1 MKLKNILIPFA
12 GVLLL
17 TACEKD
23 HRNDNLTDPRVYIVN
38 NGVQNAIYYDVE
50 ETIDFDIYAYSSGY
64 FGQPSEVKV
73 VPDPDAVEAF
83 NAANGSSYTLLG
95 EEYYQIVKDTGS
107 ITAEGRRA
115 TLTVRLDC
123 KGIMALPYM
132 NDYVLPLRLTATG
145 TEINEKLN
153 TILINPRMQETEV
166 LAENAGVV
174 ESDLSATDA
183 NTLEFTAYTE
193 FNNKWDS
200 EMEYEHGD
208 AVLAAYNAEHGTQY
222 IPLPESAYT
231 FTGANLEAGSNK
243 AVSTIKVDKSNLT
256 ADRYYTLAVRLKDN
270 SKFKIGEKNTVLYHI
285 SLLPIYDSRNKWS
298 LVSCSSYQNGGD
310 PARMIDDN
318 LSTRWENRYNS
329 NGIGDQN
336 KLPVNTSWDMGG
348 TYYWCGTT
356 ISRRSDSYVTDLR
369 AGYVELSDDGENWTK
384 AQDFDF
390 GDKTNT
396 STSLTIAQEQWTYKG
411 RYIRLNVTE
420 SNRSTNVSITEFQP
434 ILAKIPE

>member
-50 ETIDFDIYAYSSGY
+50 ETIDYNVYAYSSGY

-73 VPDPDAVEAF
+73 VPDPDAVEAL

-145 TEINEKLN
+145 TEVNEKLN

-174 ESDLSATDA
+174 EIDLSATDA
-183 NTLEFTAYTE
+183 NTLEFRPTPSSTTSGIPRWNTNTAMQCSRPIT
-193 FNNKWDS
+193 
-200 EMEYEHGD
+200 
-208 AVLAAYNAEHGTQY
+208 
-222 IPLPESAYT
+222 P
-231 FTGANLEAGSNK
+231 
-243 AVSTIKVDKSNLT
+243 ST
-256 ADRYYTLAVRLKDN
+256 
-270 SKFKIGEKNTVLYHI
+270 
-285 SLLPIYDSRNKWS
+285 
-298 LVSCSSYQNGGD
+298 
-310 PARMIDDN
+310 AR
-318 LSTRWENRYNS
+318 
-329 NGIGDQN
+329 
-336 KLPVNTSWDMGG
+336 NTSRCPKAP
-348 TYYWCGTT
+348 TP
-356 ISRRSDSYVTDLR
+356 SR
-369 AGYVELSDDGENWTK
+369 
-384 AQDFDF
+384 
-390 GDKTNT
+390 
-396 STSLTIAQEQWTYKG
+396 
-411 RYIRLNVTE
+411 
-420 SNRSTNVSITEFQP
+420 QP
-434 ILAKIPE
+434 T

>member
-50 ETIDFDIYAYSSGY
+50 ETIDYNIYAYSSGY

-73 VPDPDAVEAF
+73 VPDPDAVEAL

-145 TEINEKLN
+145 TEVNEKLN

-174 ESDLSATDA
+174 EIDLSATDA

-231 FTGANLEAGSNK
+231 FTAADLKAGSNK
-243 AVSTIKVDKSNLT
+243 AVSTIDIDKSNLT
-256 ADRYYTLAVRLKDN
+256 ADRYYTLAVRLKSN

-285 SLLPIYDSRNKWS
+285 SLLPIYDSRSKWN
-298 LVSCSSYQNGGD
+298 LVSCSSYYPGRG
-310 PARMIDDN
+310 PELMIDGD
-318 LSTRWENRYNS
+318 LVTRWESRYN
-329 NGIGDQN
+329 NTGEGDIN
-336 KLPVNTSWDMGG
+336 PNEASTVWDMGK
-348 TYYWCGTT
+348 TYYW
-356 ISRRSDSYVTDLR
+356 
-369 AGYVELSDDGENWTK
+369 
-384 AQDFDF
+384 
-390 GDKTNT
+390 
-396 STSLTIAQEQWTYKG
+396 
-411 RYIRLNVTE
+411 
-420 SNRSTNVSITEFQP
+420 
-434 ILAKIPE
+434 

>member
-50 ETIDFDIYAYSSGY
+50 ETIDYNIYAYSSGY

-73 VPDPDAVEAF
+73 VPDPDAVEAL

-145 TEINEKLN
+145 TEVNEKLN

-166 LAENAGVV
+166 LAALLAGARVRV
-174 ESDLSATDA
+174 ERDA
-183 NTLEFTAYTE
+183 LEYRRYRRTAPLGIYQKCAGLE
-193 FNNKWDS
+193 RRLR
-200 EMEYEHGD
+200 EMGICV
-208 AVLAAYNAEHGTQY
+208 AGT
-222 IPLPESAYT
+222 
-231 FTGANLEAGSNK
+231 
-243 AVSTIKVDKSNLT
+243 
-256 ADRYYTLAVRLKDN
+256 
-270 SKFKIGEKNTVLYHI
+270 
-285 SLLPIYDSRNKWS
+285 
-298 LVSCSSYQNGGD
+298 GG
-310 PARMIDDN
+310 R
-318 LSTRWENRYNS
+318 
-329 NGIGDQN
+329 
-336 KLPVNTSWDMGG
+336 
-348 TYYWCGTT
+348 
-356 ISRRSDSYVTDLR
+356 
-369 AGYVELSDDGENWTK
+369 
-384 AQDFDF
+384 
-390 GDKTNT
+390 
-396 STSLTIAQEQWTYKG
+396 
-411 RYIRLNVTE
+411 
-420 SNRSTNVSITEFQP
+420 
-434 ILAKIPE
+434 